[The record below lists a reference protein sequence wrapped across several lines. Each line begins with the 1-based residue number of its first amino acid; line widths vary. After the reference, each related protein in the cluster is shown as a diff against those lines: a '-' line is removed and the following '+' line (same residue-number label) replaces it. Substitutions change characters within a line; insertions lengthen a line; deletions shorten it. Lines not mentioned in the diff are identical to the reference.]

1 MELSVNIDT
10 TELQRKI
17 QAHAEAEANR
27 ISGQVLRSHFGN
39 IWGDK
44 GGIGYERIKKQLED
58 LLLSDT
64 MNAQIDAIV
73 AKHWNEIL
81 EEAVIATLKRKA
93 AKESQIALIGPG
105 VKRID

>member
-17 QAHAEAEANR
+17 QAQADAEVNR
-27 ISGQVLRSHFGN
+27 IAGRVLHSHFGN
-39 IWGDK
+39 LWGDK

-58 LLLSDT
+58 LLLSDA
-64 MNAQIDAIV
+64 MNAQIEAIV

-93 AKESQIALIGPG
+93 AKESQIALIGAG